1 MELIEI
7 VDKLVGNIE
16 PFGSESIDEVRFE
29 NLKVYCE
36 LIEKMI
42 IKVDNIAY
50 ENKDDTSSSV
60 KKSVD
65 YISDFF
71 TNRLKIEE

>member
-1 MELIEI
+1 MELIDI
-7 VDKLVGNIE
+7 VDKLVGRIE
-16 PFGSESIDEVRFE
+16 PIGDTAIDNERFE
-29 NLKVYCE
+29 NLKVYCD
-36 LIEKMI
+36 LIERMI
-42 IKVDNIAY
+42 IKVDDIAY
-50 ENKDDTSSSV
+50 ENKDNKLSSV

>member
-1 MELIEI
+1 MELIDI

-16 PFGSESIDEVRFE
+16 PFGSESIDKIRFE
-29 NLKVYCE
+29 NLKVYCD

-42 IKVDNIAY
+42 IRVDNIAY
-50 ENKDDTSSSV
+50 ENKDKTLSSV

-71 TNRLKIEE
+71 TNRLHIEE